1 MLHGSLAAFQCGPA
15 YEGVDCARCKKEHY
29 EDAVTGRCL
38 QCGGGGSDS
47 GSGSAGSGDDSVLS
61 KAKDMATKA
70 TPLFILLGA
79 LVLVFLGI
87 GLLVIIVQRRSGG
100 TRGNGMQRAFHFIIY
115 VVVLLQVSRRVLELQ
130 GVIKCE
136 CACHLD
142 TVSKV
147 NRHL

>member
-1 MLHGSLAAFQCGPA
+1 MLHGSLAAFQCGPG

-38 QCGGGGSDS
+38 QCGGGSSGSEIGS
-47 GSGSAGSGDDSVLS
+47 GSGSAGSRGGGSQQSVLS

-87 GLLVIIVQRRSGG
+87 GVLVIIVQRRSGG
-100 TRGNGMQRAFHFIIY
+100 TCGNGMQRAFHFIIY
-115 VVVLLQVSRRVLELQ
+115 IVVLLQVSRRVLELRD
-130 GVIKCE
+130 VIIWCKYI
-136 CACHLD
+136 
-142 TVSKV
+142 
-147 NRHL
+147 

>member
-1 MLHGSLAAFQCGPA
+1 MLHGSLAAFQCGPG

-38 QCGGGGSDS
+38 QCGGGGSGSES
-47 GSGSAGSGDDSVLS
+47 GSGSGSSAGSGGGGSQQAVLS

-87 GLLVIIVQRRSGG
+87 GVLVIIVRRRSGG
-100 TRGNGMQRAFHFIIY
+100 TCGNGMQRAFHFIIY
-115 VVVLLQVSRRVLELQ
+115 VIVLLQVSRRVLGLRD
-130 GVIKCE
+130 VVVLCD
-136 CACHLD
+136 CFY
-142 TVSKV
+142 
-147 NRHL
+147 